1 MNDIRLYE
9 NIAELAERF
18 PLKLRRYRANRLY
31 LHWHEHIEL
40 LHLLA
45 GEGTFV
51 VNGETVTA
59 HAGETVAVN
68 SNSLHTFTA
77 DAALDYLCLIVS
89 PAMLAPAGGGS
100 VLLRSVIP
108 EDREVRTRFDAMYKA
123 YQRKDAGAS
132 LALLGE
138 AYLLLSHLVTHYAAT
153 LTPKAYDVRVAQ
165 MKKTTALLD
174 YIHAN
179 YASPI
184 TAAALAKANAATL
197 LAATDQARLWA
208 MTQALVQAVLSRDA
222 PKEAAPAVRPVI
234 TDALTPKGEIS
245 LIGENAPP
253 RVIRLLFHWGMDG
266 TPVLRRLSAAVQAAG
281 YSVEEHLC
289 PLVPGRLLHLTIPA
303 LATLITTGEQLSAE
317 QSFDFA
323 ACLPQGALLRHECA
337 LEQGRAGIQL
347 HLHRASAALAQ
358 AKQLHDELESFYVP
372 NMDFEKWQTM
382 LDKTLESLKT

>member
-40 LHLLA
+40 LYLLD

-59 HAGETVAVN
+59 RAGETVAVN

-77 DAALDYLCLIVS
+77 DAELDYLCLIVS
-89 PAMLAPAGGGS
+89 PAMLAPAGSGN

-108 EDREVRTRFDAMYKA
+108 ADRAVRARFDAMYKA
-123 YQRKDAGAS
+123 YQSKDAGAS

-184 TAAALAKANAATL
+184 SAAALAKASYISESHLCRSFKSAVGMPLTQYVN
-197 LAATDQARLWA
+197 RLRMEKA
-208 MTQALVQAVLSRDA
+208 AVLLRNTDEDIS
-222 PKEAAPAVRPVI
+222 AVARSVGI
-234 TDALTPKGEIS
+234 EDLGYFD
-245 LIGENAPP
+245 
-253 RVIRLLFHWGMDG
+253 RLFRRTAGMSPG
-266 TPVLRRLSAAVQAAG
+266 AYRRTADK
-281 YSVEEHLC
+281 
-289 PLVPGRLLHLTIPA
+289 
-303 LATLITTGEQLSAE
+303 AE
-317 QSFDFA
+317 
-323 ACLPQGALLRHECA
+323 
-337 LEQGRAGIQL
+337 
-347 HLHRASAALAQ
+347 
-358 AKQLHDELESFYVP
+358 
-372 NMDFEKWQTM
+372 
-382 LDKTLESLKT
+382 

>member
-18 PLKLRRYRANRLY
+18 PLKLRRYRAKWLY

-40 LHLLA
+40 LYLLD
-45 GEGTFV
+45 GVGTFV

-59 HAGETVAVN
+59 RAGETVAVN

-77 DAALDYLCLIVS
+77 DAELDYLCLIVS
-89 PAMLAPAGGGS
+89 PAMLAPAGGGN

-108 EDREVRTRFDAMYKA
+108 ADRAVRARFDAMYKA
-123 YQRKDAGAS
+123 YQSKDAGAS

-184 TAAALAKANAATL
+184 SAAALAKASYISESHLCRSFKSAVGMPLTQYVNRLRMGKGSCAA
-197 LAATDQARLWA
+197 AQHRRRYFRRRAQRGDRGSRLF
-208 MTQALVQAVLSRDA
+208 
-222 PKEAAPAVRPVI
+222 RPPVPPHGGNVPRR
-234 TDALTPKGEIS
+234 L
-245 LIGENAPP
+245 PP
-253 RVIRLLFHWGMDG
+253 RRGHGEVARKGDLE
-266 TPVLRRLSAAVQAAG
+266 P
-281 YSVEEHLC
+281 LC
-289 PLVPGRLLHLTIPA
+289 P
-303 LATLITTGEQLSAE
+303 S
-317 QSFDFA
+317 
-323 ACLPQGALLRHECA
+323 
-337 LEQGRAGIQL
+337 
-347 HLHRASAALAQ
+347 
-358 AKQLHDELESFYVP
+358 
-372 NMDFEKWQTM
+372 
-382 LDKTLESLKT
+382 

>member
-1 MNDIRLYE
+1 MNTARTL
-9 NIAELAERF
+9 F
-18 PLKLRRYRANRLY
+18 PGAMGPDGFISCFDHLLDDSILRRKLILKGGPGVGKSTFMRRVHAALCANDPDSLDGV
-31 LHWHEHIEL
+31 
-40 LHLLA
+40 A
-45 GEGTFV
+45 V
-51 VNGETVTA
+51 P
-59 HAGETVAVN
+59 HAG
-68 SNSLHTFTA
+68 LLILDGTA
-77 DAALDYLCLIVS
+77 PHIVDPEIPGARDSIINLGECLNE
-89 PAMLAPAGGGS
+89 PAMRPRLPHIRACMGDHAACSRRARACLAA
-100 VLLRSVIP
+100 
-108 EDREVRTRFDAMYKA
+108 
-123 YQRKDAGAS
+123 
-132 LALLGE
+132 
-138 AYLLLSHLVTHYAAT
+138 
-153 LTPKAYDVRVAQ
+153 
-165 MKKTTALLD
+165 
-174 YIHAN
+174 
-179 YASPI
+179 
-184 TAAALAKANAATL
+184 AAALAKANAATL

-222 PKEAAPAVRPVI
+222 
-234 TDALTPKGEIS
+234 PKGEIS

-303 LATLITTGEQLSAE
+303 LATLVTTGEQLSAE

>member
-1 MNDIRLYE
+1 MFLPPTDR
-9 NIAELAERF
+9 ARF
-18 PLKLRRYRANRLY
+18 GGRTQAQAR
-31 LHWHEHIEL
+31 
-40 LHLLA
+40 
-45 GEGTFV
+45 
-51 VNGETVTA
+51 
-59 HAGETVAVN
+59 
-68 SNSLHTFTA
+68 
-77 DAALDYLCLIVS
+77 AAL
-89 PAMLAPAGGGS
+89 P
-100 VLLRSVIP
+100 
-108 EDREVRTRFDAMYKA
+108 
-123 YQRKDAGAS
+123 
-132 LALLGE
+132 
-138 AYLLLSHLVTHYAAT
+138 
-153 LTPKAYDVRVAQ
+153 
-165 MKKTTALLD
+165 
-174 YIHAN
+174 
-179 YASPI
+179 
-184 TAAALAKANAATL
+184 
-197 LAATDQARLWA
+197 
-208 MTQALVQAVLSRDA
+208 RDA

-303 LATLITTGEQLSAE
+303 LATLVTTGEQLSAE

>member
-18 PLKLRRYRANRLY
+18 PLKLRRCQAKRLY

-40 LHLLA
+40 LYLLD

-59 HAGETVAVN
+59 RAGETVAVN
-68 SNSLHTFTA
+68 SNSRHTFTA
-77 DAALDYLCLIVS
+77 DAELDYLCLIVS
-89 PAMLAPAGGGS
+89 PAMLAPAGGGN

-108 EDREVRTRFDAMYKA
+108 ADRAVRARFDAMYKA
-123 YQRKDAGAS
+123 YQSKDAGAS

-184 TAAALAKANAATL
+184 SAAALAKASYISESHTL
-197 LAATDQARLWA
+197 PQLQKRAVGMPLTQYVNRLRMEKA
-208 MTQALVQAVLSRDA
+208 AVLLRNTDEDISAVARSVGIEDLGYFDRLFRRTA
-222 PKEAAPAVRPVI
+222 GMSPGAYRRAA
-234 TDALTPKGEIS
+234 
-245 LIGENAPP
+245 
-253 RVIRLLFHWGMDG
+253 
-266 TPVLRRLSAAVQAAG
+266 
-281 YSVEEHLC
+281 
-289 PLVPGRLLHLTIPA
+289 
-303 LATLITTGEQLSAE
+303 
-317 QSFDFA
+317 
-323 ACLPQGALLRHECA
+323 
-337 LEQGRAGIQL
+337 
-347 HLHRASAALAQ
+347 
-358 AKQLHDELESFYVP
+358 
-372 NMDFEKWQTM
+372 
-382 LDKTLESLKT
+382 DKAR

>member
-18 PLKLRRYRANRLY
+18 PLKLRRYRAKRLY

-40 LHLLA
+40 LYLLD
-45 GEGTFV
+45 GVGTFV

-59 HAGETVAVN
+59 RAGETVAVN

-77 DAALDYLCLIVS
+77 DAELDYLCLIVS
-89 PAMLAPAGGGS
+89 PAMLAPAGGGN

-108 EDREVRTRFDAMYKA
+108 ADRAVRARFDAMYKA
-123 YQRKDAGAS
+123 YQSKDAGAS

-184 TAAALAKANAATL
+184 SAAALAKASYISESHLCRSFKSAVGMPLTQYVN
-197 LAATDQARLWA
+197 RLRMEKA
-208 MTQALVQAVLSRDA
+208 AVLLRNTDEDISAVARSVGIEDLGYFDRLFRRTAGMSPGAYRRAANNRIRDGQTKRSA
-222 PKEAAPAVRPVI
+222 H
-234 TDALTPKGEIS
+234 
-245 LIGENAPP
+245 
-253 RVIRLLFHWGMDG
+253 LF
-266 TPVLRRLSAAVQAAG
+266 
-281 YSVEEHLC
+281 C
-289 PLVPGRLLHLTIPA
+289 P
-303 LATLITTGEQLSAE
+303 S
-317 QSFDFA
+317 
-323 ACLPQGALLRHECA
+323 
-337 LEQGRAGIQL
+337 
-347 HLHRASAALAQ
+347 
-358 AKQLHDELESFYVP
+358 
-372 NMDFEKWQTM
+372 
-382 LDKTLESLKT
+382 